1 MKEWITLSTNPTGLP
16 GSSVR
21 VMTLPEAP
29 LLAAKPTDALY
40 VPRQTDAWV
49 PPLSIALR
57 LAREDLAEQQNANI
71 HDHTAMVRAATT
83 LEIRLRQL
91 LAAVDADCAR
101 TVRPLGERQ
110 GGAA

>member
-1 MKEWITLSTNPTGLP
+1 MTTSPIEMPGRRSVPVLSLT
-16 GSSVR
+16 
-21 VMTLPEAP
+21 EAP
-29 LLAAKPTDALY
+29 APAPKPTDALY
-40 VPRQTDAWV
+40 VPRPSDAWV

-57 LAREDLAEQQNANI
+57 LAREDLAVQQGANI
-71 HDHTAMVRAATT
+71 HDHTAMVRAATV

-101 TVRPLGERQ
+101 TVRPLAERQ